1 MVAEAATPTATLA
14 PRAGTVLR
22 TFEGRALGSPLRL
35 SVNGATR
42 RDASAAWRAVV
53 AEFALVDA
61 ALSRFRHDSE
71 LTALNRAAGSGS
83 QMEVSTRL
91 RTALVLMDRAR
102 RLTRGRF
109 DPRVLG
115 DLERLGE
122 RGAELGAR
130 IDRVHE
136 GWPVARPSGPV
147 VRVSRERTVTIDDPV
162 DTGGVGKGL
171 ALRWAARA
179 ASAAVPPDAG
189 LLLEAGGDVVA
200 VGQPPVEGWRIGI
213 EDPRGPDGTVV
224 AVARLEGGAIATSS
238 IRIRKWRD
246 DRGRLVHHLIDPV
259 SGEPADDGLVAVT
272 VADPDPAWAEIRS
285 KSLFLAG
292 ADRIGDEARALGL
305 AAWWVGEDGRMGM
318 TPGARLCSIWVT
330 D

>member
-1 MVAEAATPTATLA
+1 VAEAPTPTAASA
-14 PRAGTVLR
+14 PRAGTALR
-22 TFEGRALGSPLRL
+22 SFEGRALGSPLRL

-42 RDASAAWRAVV
+42 PDASAAWRAVV
-53 AEFALVDA
+53 AEFASVDA
-61 ALSRFRHDSE
+61 ALSRFRDDSE

-83 QMEVSTRL
+83 HLEVTTRL
-91 RTALVLMDRAR
+91 RAALVLMDRAR
-102 RLTRGRF
+102 RVTRGRF

-130 IDRVHE
+130 MDGAHAER
-136 GWPVARPSGPV
+136 PVARPSGPV
-147 VRVSRERTVTIDDPV
+147 IRVSRERTVTIEEPV

-179 ASAAVPPDAG
+179 ASAALPLQAG
-189 LLLEAGGDVVA
+189 LLIEAGGDVVA
-200 VGQPPVEGWRIGI
+200 VGRHPLGGWRIGI
-213 EDPRGPDGTVV
+213 EDPREPDGAVV
-224 AVARLEGGAIATSS
+224 AVARLDRGAIATSS
-238 IRIRKWRD
+238 IRIRHWRD

-272 VADPDPAWAEIRS
+272 VADHDPAWAEIRS

-292 ADRIGDEARALGL
+292 AGRIGDEARALGL

-318 TPGARLCSIWVT
+318 TPGARLCSIWVA